1 MAMIKIKKWIR
12 YDDRCDEYIFTRR
25 YKGRTINKGRKSLE
39 EIEKISDLID
49 DYVKIF
55 DELPYFGDE
64 RMTIDYN
71 SLLGK
76 RFGELK
82 VMGVVLIN
90 NRRMLYCHCSC
101 GKEAYYTAFGVING
115 KQKSCGHLE
124 GQALM
129 KRNAKL
135 KEIQRSI
142 DKPLSTNKTTGHK
155 NISYNKE
162 KNAYD
167 VELTR
172 YGARVRKR
180 FKTLDEA
187 VDFKK
192 EIIKEIKQNKGKIPN
207 KYL

>member
-1 MAMIKIKKWIR
+1 MTIIKIKKWIR
-12 YDDRCDEYIFTRR
+12 YDDRHGEYIFTRR
-25 YKGRTINKGRKSLE
+25 YKGRTINKGRKKLE
-39 EIEKISDLID
+39 EVEEISELID
-49 DYVKIF
+49 KYVKLF

-71 SLLGK
+71 SLLGE

-82 VMGVVLIN
+82 VIGVVLIN
-90 NRRMLYCHCSC
+90 NRRMLYCRCSC
-101 GKEAYYTAFGVING
+101 GKEVYYTAFGVING

-124 GQALM
+124 GQAL
-129 KRNAKL
+129 KTRNAEL
-135 KEIQRSI
+135 KDIQRNT

-167 VELTR
+167 VEFIR
-172 YGARVRKR
+172 YGAKVRKR
-180 FKTLDEA
+180 FKTLAEA
-187 VDFKK
+187 IDFKK
-192 EIIKEIKQNKGKIPN
+192 EIIADIKRNGGKIPP

>member
-1 MAMIKIKKWIR
+1 MATIKIKKWIR
-12 YDDRCDEYIFTRR
+12 YDDQHGEYIFTRK
-25 YKGRTINKGRKSLE
+25 YKGRTINKGRKNLE
-39 EIEKISDLID
+39 EVEEISELID
-49 DYVKIF
+49 KYVKIF
-55 DELPYFGDE
+55 DELPYLGNE

-90 NRRMLYCHCSC
+90 NQRMLYCHCSC
-101 GKEAYYTAFGVING
+101 GKEVYYKAFGVING
-115 KQKSCGHLE
+115 RIKSCGHLE
-124 GQALM
+124 GQAL
-129 KRNAKL
+129 KTRNAEL
-135 KEIQRSI
+135 KDIQRNI

-167 VELTR
+167 VELIR
-172 YGARVRKR
+172 HGAKVRKR
-180 FKTLDEA
+180 FKTLAEA
-187 VDFKK
+187 VDFKEEVTEAIKK
-192 EIIKEIKQNKGKIPN
+192 EGGKIPT